1 MCKGQRKRRR
11 KRGRR
16 GERER
21 EREAARKRIDVARL
35 CDDACMCDCAVT
47 HVCIYAL
54 FGEVIGSNA
63 VNIRGMIYADTFGYI
78 GKLCVEMYTV
88 SVGF

>member
-1 MCKGQRKRRR
+1 
-11 KRGRR
+11 
-16 GERER
+16 
-21 EREAARKRIDVARL
+21 
-35 CDDACMCDCAVT
+35 MCDCAVT

-63 VNIRGMIYADTFGYI
+63 VNIRGMKYADIFGYI